1 MKETAMGYDVGPTV
15 DARSGRVEGN
25 GLKPT
30 HKRKGGLAHALMAP
44 VKWCAKSCV
53 WLATPTRSGGAQ
65 YIAYALSFGCFGLS
79 VENFYVAMH
88 PKEKDEHRFI
98 YKLGLVD
105 DGANMGRLL
114 PFPAALKVVH
124 DVAVWSANLVG
135 ADIRSSYNPR
145 IDLIVWADPKFYA
158 AIVGAFILSAL
169 QAAALRQVSLQTRK
183 AQLARSRELD
193 AAVGAAVASG
203 FESRIKKRTETVL
216 REQQVKHYG
225 NGKVLTFGSLIALSF
240 LFELWLWAMSAKPGT
255 PFFQSLILGLASTV
269 GPEMSYGLAKDFEQ
283 REDGE

>member
-1 MKETAMGYDVGPTV
+1 MREAVYETTTTV
-15 DARSGRVEGN
+15 DARSGKVEGN
-25 GLKPT
+25 GLKPS
-30 HKRKGGLAHALMAP
+30 HKRKSGAAHALMAP
-44 VKWCAKSCV
+44 IRWAAKSCA

-88 PKEKDEHRFI
+88 PKEKEEHRFI

-124 DVAVWSANLVG
+124 DIGVWSANLVG
-135 ADIRSSYNPR
+135 ADIRSNYNPR

-183 AQLARSRELD
+183 AQLAKAQKLD
-193 AAVGAAVASG
+193 AEVSAAVGSG
-203 FESRIKKRTETVL
+203 FEARVKERTETVL
-216 REQQVKHYG
+216 RKQQVKHYG
-225 NGKVLTFGSLIALSF
+225 NGKVLGFGVLIALSF
-240 LFELWLWAMSAKPGT
+240 LFEFWLWAMSAKPGT
-255 PFFQSLILGLASTV
+255 PFFQSLILAMASTI